1 MDNKSDEQVP
11 GPFSPTDESTS
22 DDKADI
28 VLGKTDRGFSY
39 GRWTDRY
46 GSVCS
51 IQDSSLATEECIW
64 LGVDTPFPGSTGIV
78 RMHLTRAMAEALLP
92 ILHRFVETGSI
103 RTKI

>member
-1 MDNKSDEQVP
+1 MDKKSDELVP
-11 GPFSPTDESTS
+11 GSFGSTADS
-22 DDKADI
+22 YPEEVDI

-39 GRWTDRY
+39 GMWTDRY

-64 LGVDTPFPGSTGIV
+64 LGVHTPFPGATGIC

-103 RTKI
+103 KI